1 MRNNNDPA
9 GGCDPL
15 VYQCRLPL
23 STATLR
29 FLAQTLRAHLKKIN
43 SRWRKLPPAR
53 IAVIVLAALRCDQR
67 LADLAGAHAVSRT
80 TVDRWLKETLT
91 LLAAKAERLQ
101 RALRKI
107 VRKGGCLVLIDG
119 TLVRTRR
126 RSGREKKSFYSGKHK
141 CHGLLIIGLVDTR
154 GRLLWV
160 SAARPGR
167 ASEITT
173 CRHNKITERLRE
185 AGLGAIADLGFAGLD
200 DQPQGNPTIICGYKA
215 AKNRPVTTAQ
225 KQVNKLLAAERAV
238 CEHAFAHL
246 KNWRILTRLRMD
258 PKWATPL
265 LRALMVLTHQEVN
278 R

>member
-1 MRNNNDPA
+1 M
-9 GGCDPL
+9 
-15 VYQCRLPL
+15 YQCRLPL
-23 STATLR
+23 STATVS
-29 FLAQTLRAHLKKIN
+29 FLAETLRAHLKKIN
-43 SRWRKLPPAR
+43 SRWRKLPPGR

-80 TVDRWLKETLT
+80 TVDRWVKEAVR
-91 LLAAKAERLQ
+91 LLAAKAERLD
-101 RALRKI
+101 RALKKI
-107 VRKGGCLVLIDG
+107 AREGDSVVLIDG
-119 TLVRTRR
+119 SLVRTRR
-126 RSGREKKSFYSGKHK
+126 RSGREKKSFWSGKHK
-141 CHGLLIIGLVDTR
+141 CHGLLIIALVDAR

-185 AGLGAIADLGFAGLD
+185 AGLGAIADLGFVGLD
-200 DQPQGNPTIICGYKA
+200 DQPREDPTIICGYKA
-215 AKNRPVTTAQ
+215 AKNRPVTSAHR
-225 KQVNKLLAAERAV
+225 QVNKLLAAERAV

-265 LRALMVLTHQEVN
+265 LRALMVLTHREVN

>member
-1 MRNNNDPA
+1 M
-9 GGCDPL
+9 
-15 VYQCRLPL
+15 
-23 STATLR
+23 
-29 FLAQTLRAHLKKIN
+29 
-43 SRWRKLPPAR
+43 
-53 IAVIVLAALRCDQR
+53 LAALRCDQR

-80 TVDRWLKETLT
+80 TVDRWVKEAVR
-91 LLAAKAERLQ
+91 LLAAKAERLD
-101 RALRKI
+101 RALKKI
-107 VRKGGCLVLIDG
+107 AREGDSVVLIDG
-119 TLVRTRR
+119 SLVRTRR
-126 RSGREKKSFYSGKHK
+126 RSGREKKSFWSGKHK
-141 CHGLLIIGLVDTR
+141 CHGLLIIALVDSR

-185 AGLGAIADLGFAGLD
+185 AGLGAIADLGFVGLD
-200 DQPQGNPTIICGYKA
+200 DQPREDPTIICGYKA
-215 AKNRPVTTAQ
+215 AKNRPVTSAHR
-225 KQVNKLLAAERAV
+225 QVNKLLAAERAV

-265 LRALMVLTHQEVN
+265 LRALMVLTHREVN